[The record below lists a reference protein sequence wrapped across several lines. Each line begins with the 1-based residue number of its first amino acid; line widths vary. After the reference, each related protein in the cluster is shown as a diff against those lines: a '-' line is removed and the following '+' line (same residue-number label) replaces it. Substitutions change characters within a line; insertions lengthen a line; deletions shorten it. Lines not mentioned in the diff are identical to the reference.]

1 MKPASNPIQR
11 CLEDLLDELQNAR
24 RADDLGR
31 LALLSYCEIRRWA
44 RVAGEEALAQQATL
58 LITNSPMASRQA
70 FLDEVD
76 AMIAELHKVHERL
89 GKT

>member
-1 MKPASNPIQR
+1 MKSASNPIQR
-11 CLEDLLDELQNAR
+11 CLEELLDELQSAR
-24 RADDLGR
+24 HADDLGR

-44 RVAGEEALAQQATL
+44 RTAGEEALAQQATL

-76 AMIAELHKVHERL
+76 AMIAELHKARERL

>member
-44 RVAGEEALAQQATL
+44 RTAGEEALARQATL

-70 FLDEVD
+70 FLDEID
-76 AMIAELHKVHERL
+76 AMIAELHKARERL